1 MDLAFLLIADS
12 VALVVATIVL
22 TYFFFKDLLK
32 GKKKKN

>member
-1 MDLAFLLIADS
+1 MDPTIFLILDAIG
-12 VALVVATIVL
+12 LFVATMVI

>member
-1 MDLAFLLIADS
+1 MDLVFFLILDA
-12 VALVVATIVL
+12 VALFVATMVI

>member
-1 MDLAFLLIADS
+1 MDPIFFLLLDA
-12 VALVVATIVL
+12 VALFVATIVI